1 MGKEAPSVLRMSGKS
16 ARSHT
21 QKANK
26 YQDKADIE
34 APGGKKPFKIDVK
47 DLIIMS
53 VMTLVYLAIAL
64 FNLGS
69 TEVPQTY
76 WQPSL
81 KGENFT
87 VNLDKEYRIS
97 HIAYYDGIGNMNL
110 KVEYLSEDGKFT
122 ALPDLNIVDDM
133 NLSWRKY
140 DLEASTKALKFTVDL
155 PGGTLNEI
163 VLFEKESEEPVK
175 ISSITKGDMGPK
187 SVGQVENLFDEQHFD
202 TYNLNYMNSAY
213 FDEIFHPRTAF
224 ENLNGMEPSETSHP
238 PLGKLIIAA
247 GIAIFGMNPFGW
259 RIMGTLFGAA
269 MIPLMYMFGRKVFS
283 ARICGFIGAFLMMF
297 DFMHFAQTRIGTID
311 SYATFFIIL
320 SYYFMYDSFI
330 TKSYLV
336 GLKKSLLP
344 LLLAGIFWGLGCA
357 SKWTAVYAGA
367 GLAMLYLTSKLLEY
381 IDYKKALKKK
391 NPKKGPPPWTDG
403 FIKKSIII
411 PTLSCVVFFIVIPA
425 VIYIS
430 SYLPII
436 TLPGPEHN
444 IAEVWDYQRDM
455 YNYHSGLQD
464 THPYASTAETWPWVT
479 KPLYEY
485 KGKNLPE
492 GKISVIYVLGN
503 PAVFWFGII
512 SVFLTFII
520 GIVRKDKRIV
530 LLLVAFSFQYL
541 PWFFIDRC
549 LFIYHF
555 FTATPFMMLCTA
567 YVLHNIKERFP
578 EFLAHIFMYNKAIT
592 SWRTAANVLVISYLV
607 ITAAL
612 FVLFYPSISGMPI
625 DKSYLKLVGWLG
637 VRY

>member
-1 MGKEAPSVLRMSGKS
+1 
-16 ARSHT
+16 
-21 QKANK
+21 
-26 YQDKADIE
+26 
-34 APGGKKPFKIDVK
+34 
-47 DLIIMS
+47 
-53 VMTLVYLAIAL
+53 
-64 FNLGS
+64 
-69 TEVPQTY
+69 
-76 WQPSL
+76 
-81 KGENFT
+81 
-87 VNLDKEYRIS
+87 
-97 HIAYYDGIGNMNL
+97 
-110 KVEYLSEDGKFT
+110 
-122 ALPDLNIVDDM
+122 
-133 NLSWRKY
+133 
-140 DLEASTKALKFTVDL
+140 
-155 PGGTLNEI
+155 
-163 VLFEKESEEPVK
+163 
-175 ISSITKGDMGPK
+175 
-187 SVGQVENLFDEQHFD
+187 
-202 TYNLNYMNSAY
+202 
-213 FDEIFHPRTAF
+213 
-224 ENLNGMEPSETSHP
+224 
-238 PLGKLIIAA
+238 
-247 GIAIFGMNPFGW
+247 
-259 RIMGTLFGAA
+259 

-311 SYATFFIIL
+311 SYTTFFIIL